1 MPGAGE
7 QRTEAYIKYSEG
19 AAQPA
24 TPQSA
29 PSSSG
34 AASSDG
40 RQAGAVRKSRR
51 FRRTTLITVF
61 CLAALA
67 GIGLSRKINIEFGV
81 IWLAA
86 LPVILLI
93 RSKSPLALVAII
105 ILGLGL
111 GLWRGNTYMKNIH
124 EFNSLASSKVVIEA
138 RATSDAIYSKRA
150 QIEFTANNIRLL
162 EPYTKPI
169 AGSFKISGFGERMI
183 YRGDTVKVSGKF
195 FPMRGGNQGRI
206 AYAQLERIKQ
216 GNNPV
221 FNMTRQF
228 SAGMQ
233 SALPEPNASF
243 GLGILVGQRATMPAE
258 LTAALTAVGLVHIVA
273 VSGYNLT
280 IIVRAISRLKLGS
293 KYQKLLVSLT
303 LITIFILVT
312 GFSASIVRAAI
323 VSVLSLWAWY
333 YGRSINGV
341 TLIAFTA
348 ALTGLIKPYFV
359 WSDLGWYL
367 SFLAFF
373 GVLVIAPLLASRLFK
388 HSPKVLAMI
397 LIETLCA
404 EIMTL
409 PLIMMSFSQLS
420 LIGLL
425 ANLLVVPL
433 VPVAM
438 LFSAVAG
445 AAGAVIPSLAGWF
458 AWPANLL
465 LTFILDLVRLLSG
478 VPFASVKATISP
490 LSMIFLYLT
499 VFLLVVIFHR
509 RVLKNKQIIKNW
521 LGV

>member
-1 MPGAGE
+1 M
-7 QRTEAYIKYSEG
+7 
-19 AAQPA
+19 
-24 TPQSA
+24 
-29 PSSSG
+29 
-34 AASSDG
+34 
-40 RQAGAVRKSRR
+40 RR

-61 CLAALA
+61 CLAVLA
-67 GIGLSRKINIEFGV
+67 GIGLSRKINIEFGAV
-81 IWLAA
+81 WLAA
-86 LPVILLI
+86 LPLILLM
-93 RSKSPLALVAII
+93 RSKSPLALLTVVIV
-105 ILGLGL
+105 GLGL
-111 GLWRGNTYMKNIH
+111 GMWRGNIYMKNVH
-124 EFNSLASSKVVIEA
+124 EFNSLAASKVVIEA

-150 QIEFTANNIRLL
+150 QIEFTVNNIRLL
-162 EPYTKPI
+162 EPYTKPM

-195 FPMRGGNQGRI
+195 FPMRGSNQGRI
-206 AYAQLERIKQ
+206 AYAKLERVQ
-216 GNNPV
+216 FGGNPIHKL
-221 FNMTRQF
+221 TRQF
-228 SAGMQ
+228 NAGMQ

-258 LTAALTAVGLVHIVA
+258 LTAALTAVGLAHIVA

-293 KYQKLLVSLT
+293 KYQKLLVSLA
-303 LITIFILVT
+303 LIAIFTLVT

-323 VSVLSLWAWY
+323 VSVLILLAWY

-348 ALTGLIKPYFV
+348 ALTGVFKPFYV

-373 GVLVIAPLLASRLFK
+373 GVLVIAPLLVTRLFK
-388 HSPKVLAMI
+388 HPPKILVMI

-433 VPVAM
+433 IPIAM

-445 AAGAVIPSLAGWF
+445 AAGALVPQLSGWF
-458 AWPANLL
+458 AWPANML

-478 VPFASVKATISP
+478 VPFASVKATISSY
-490 LSMIFLYLT
+490 SMVVLYSTIL
-499 VFLLVVIFHR
+499 LLVIIFHR
-509 RVLKNKQIIKNW
+509 RVLKSKNKIKNW